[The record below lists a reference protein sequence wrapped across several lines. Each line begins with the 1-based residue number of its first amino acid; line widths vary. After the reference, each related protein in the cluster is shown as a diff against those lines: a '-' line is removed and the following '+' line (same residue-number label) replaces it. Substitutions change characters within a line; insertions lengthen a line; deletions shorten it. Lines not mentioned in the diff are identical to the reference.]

1 MTETRPGLWILLLAS
16 LSISACQPSTE
27 DASPGDAGGP
37 ADLVLQ
43 GGKFFT
49 VDEAQVWAEAVAIKH
64 GRFVYVGDTGI
75 PGDLGGIEGSEQF
88 ALFLLGAAVATA
100 LTASLAS
107 LLHMKGTLPGQP
119 QPGMEGLRDGTL
131 LQLLILRIRSSR
143 RDAGRR

>member
-1 MTETRPGLWILLLAS
+1 MLSLSLDYLILVFCVCAGVIQITAAYSGLKGLLL
-16 LSISACQPSTE
+16 LPSRR
-27 DASPGDAGGP
+27 AAYALGLALPSGAF
-37 ADLVLQ
+37 A
-43 GGKFFT
+43 
-49 VDEAQVWAEAVAIKH
+49 W
-64 GRFVYVGDTGI
+64 FVYVGDTGI